1 MKNQRP
7 SIETPEQIT
16 QAAFRD
22 LWKLWLA
29 NQTIGEDRHAWDH
42 LVTAT
47 REICERSKDSIDP
60 EFIEDFAANMLSS
73 LDRIN
78 ANMQKEGRV

>member
-1 MKNQRP
+1 MD
-7 SIETPEQIT
+7 QIT
-16 QAAFRD
+16 FEAFRNI
-22 LWKLWLA
+22 WKLWEE

-47 REICERSKDSIDP
+47 REICERSQAAVDP
-60 EFIEDFAANMLSS
+60 EFIADFAATMLSS

-78 ANMQKEGRV
+78 AKQEGRD